1 MRGSLVV
8 DDSGPLSCAWPYG
21 WFWTLSPG
29 RRIVWLAFCV
39 ACFQTT
45 FQIPYLIITTRDS
58 ANVFSSLIC
67 GITLVLALIFLKG
80 SAVRIRKLEILVS
93 VALAGLAAL
102 SSLLGS
108 TPFASSVRSFVVLTS
123 ALAGY
128 WTARLL
134 IDSESSRRVLQWL
147 FLALLIPTIVLACA
161 GVALT
166 GKIHQFLDSHWHP
179 VGARVILFS
188 FAPLAMLGS
197 QSKRVV
203 IGGIASLCLSYGVL
217 LLAGRYAGM
226 ESVVLIP
233 VALCLLATCLSK
245 KRSLRVAGLVFL
257 IAALAAVLHIARQNA
272 PHVAKEHQSVAYRA
286 ENVFFSWH
294 IASKHPWLGIG
305 PRAPRSP
312 YLDDYQVRYPYVT
325 KETFAQWT
333 EELRTSENTPLTFMV
348 DLGFPFLIVYGA
360 AVLYLMWQL
369 VRLSLGSHVRLFP
382 HPLAVLVPVVGA
394 ILHFNVTEGLYQ
406 PHISWYFHILLGLVL
421 GLTDQASA
429 EKRG

>member
-1 MRGSLVV
+1 MRGSLEVG
-8 DDSGPLSCAWPYG
+8 DSGSSACAWPRE
-21 WFWTLSPG
+21 WLLTLSPG
-29 RRIVWLAFCV
+29 RRTVWLAFCV

-45 FQIPYLIITTRDS
+45 FQIPSLIVTTGDS
-58 ANVFSSLIC
+58 ANVFSALVC
-67 GITLVLALIFLKG
+67 GITLVLVLIFLKG
-80 SAVRIRKLEILVS
+80 SAARVRWLEILVS
-93 VALAGLAAL
+93 VALAGLATL
-102 SSLLGS
+102 SSLLSS
-108 TPFASSVRSFVVLTS
+108 TPFACSVRSFVVLTS

-147 FLALLIPTIVLACA
+147 FLVLLISTIALSGA

-197 QSKRVV
+197 ESKRVV
-203 IGGIASLCLSYGVL
+203 IGGVVALCLSYGAL
-217 LLAGRYAGM
+217 LLAGGYAGM

-233 VALCLLATCLSK
+233 VALCLLATGLSK
-245 KRSLRVAGLVFL
+245 KRSVRVAGLVL
-257 IAALAAVLHIARQNA
+257 VIIALAAVVYIVKKNA
-272 PHVAKEHQSVAYRA
+272 ANVAKEHQSVAYRA

-294 IASKHPWLGIG
+294 IASAHPWLGIG
-305 PRAPRSP
+305 PRAPRSS

-333 EELRTSENTPLTFMV
+333 SALKTSENTPLTFMV
-348 DLGFPFLIVYGA
+348 DLGFPFLIIYGA
-360 AVLYLMWQL
+360 AVLYLMWRL
-369 VRLSLGSHVRLFP
+369 ISLSLSSPVRLFP
-382 HPLAVLVPVVGA
+382 HPLSVLLPVVGA
-394 ILHFNVTEGLYQ
+394 VLHFNVTEGLYQ

-421 GLTDQASA
+421 GLTNQTGV
-429 EKRG
+429 EKQV